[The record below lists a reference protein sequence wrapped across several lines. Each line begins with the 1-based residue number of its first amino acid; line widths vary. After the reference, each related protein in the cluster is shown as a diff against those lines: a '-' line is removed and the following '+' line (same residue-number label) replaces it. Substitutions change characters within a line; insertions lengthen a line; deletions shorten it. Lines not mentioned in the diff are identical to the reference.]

1 VFDQL
6 DDAELLLISAG
17 RPEAFAVLYRRHAEG
32 LLTYFVR
39 RTFDPEVA
47 ADLTAETFAEAFSS
61 RSRFSARGVDGGAWL
76 YGVARHQLSRY
87 RRRGAVD
94 GRARARL
101 GMPRRTI
108 SAEDYERIEEL
119 IDFEALRALIDDAF
133 HKLSEEQREAVRLRV
148 VEGRTYEDMARL
160 TACSEQAARARVSRG
175 LRRLTTMLEPLRPTL
190 EAKVG
195 TP

>member
-6 DDAELLLISAG
+6 DDAELLLISAR
-17 RPEAFAVLYRRHAEG
+17 RPEAFAVFYRRHAEA

-39 RTFDPEVA
+39 RTFDPESA
-47 ADLTAETFAEAFSS
+47 ADLTAETFAEAFAS
-61 RSRFSARGVDGGAWL
+61 RSRFKARGIEGGAWL

-94 GRARARL
+94 SRARARL
-101 GMPRRTI
+101 GMPRRSI

-119 IDFEALRALIDDAF
+119 IDFEAVRGVINDAF
-133 HKLSEEQREAVRLRV
+133 HQLSEDQRVVVTLRV
-148 VEGRTYEDMARL
+148 VEGRTYEEVARL
-160 TACSEQAARARVSRG
+160 AACSEQAARARVSRA
-175 LRRLTTMLEPLRPTL
+175 LRRLTLMLEPYRPGV
-190 EAKVG
+190 EATVG